1 MSFPYSKKVLKNA
14 VELRKNGTKQEK
26 HLWYDFLSNYP
37 VRFQR
42 QKTIGHY
49 IADFY
54 CSQAKLIIE
63 IDGLQHYSY
72 SAEEYENERTNYL
85 NSLGITIIRFKN
97 SEIDKKFR
105 TVCNQIDYK
114 VKELISSTG

>member
-1 MSFPYSKKVLKNA
+1 MSLPYNKKVLKNA
-14 VELRKNGTKQEK
+14 IELRKNATRQEK
-26 HLWYDFLSNYP
+26 HLWYDFLSKYP

-42 QKTIGHY
+42 QKTIGNY

-54 CSQAKLIIE
+54 CSKANLIVE
-63 IDGLQHYSY
+63 IDGLQHYTP
-72 SAEEYENERTNYL
+72 AAAEYEFERTEYL

-97 SEIDKKFR
+97 SEIDNNFR

-114 VKELISSTG
+114 VKELLQ

>member
-1 MSFPYSKKVLKNA
+1 MSFPYNKNILKNA
-14 VELRKNGTKQEK
+14 VSLRKNATKQEK

-42 QKTIGHY
+42 QKTIGNY

-54 CSQAKLIIE
+54 CSQVKLIIE
-63 IDGLQHYSY
+63 IDGLQHYTQG
-72 SAEEYENERTNYL
+72 AAEYEKERTEYM
-85 NSLGITIIRFKN
+85 NSLGIVIIRFKN
-97 SEIDKKFR
+97 AEIDHNFR

-114 VKELISSTG
+114 VKELLEKK